1 MLENVKRGED
11 HSTMET
17 VQVTDDLLID
27 IEGLTLNKKELKN
40 HILNSLKYSE
50 LKKIIDSLKCRE
62 LKRQLTEEA

>member
-17 VQVTDDLLID
+17 VQLTDDHLID
-27 IEGLTLNKKELKN
+27 IDGLTLNKKELKN
-40 HILNSLKYSE
+40 HIINSLKYS
-50 LKKIIDSLKCRE
+50 E

>member
-17 VQVTDDLLID
+17 VQVTDDHLID
-27 IEGLTLNKKELKN
+27 IDGLTLNKRELKN

-50 LKKIIDSLKCRE
+50 LK
-62 LKRQLTEEA
+62 RQLTEEA

>member
-1 MLENVKRGED
+1 MLENVKCGED

-17 VQVTDDLLID
+17 VQVTDDHIID
-27 IEGLTLNKKELKN
+27 IDGLTLNKKELKN

-50 LKKIIDSLKCRE
+50 LKKIIDSLKYSE

>member
-17 VQVTDDLLID
+17 VQVTDDHLID
-27 IEGLTLNKKELKN
+27 IDGLTLNKRELKN

-50 LKKIIDSLKCRE
+50 LKRKLI
-62 LKRQLTEEA
+62 EED

>member
-17 VQVTDDLLID
+17 VQLTDEQLVD
-27 IEGLTLNKKELKN
+27 IYGLTCNKKELKN
-40 HILNSLKYSE
+40 HILNSMKYIE
-50 LKKIIDSLKCRE
+50 LKKIIDPLKCCE

>member
-17 VQVTDDLLID
+17 VQVTEDQLID
-27 IEGLTLNKKELKN
+27 IDGLTLNKKELKN

-50 LKKIIDSLKCRE
+50 LKK
-62 LKRQLTEEA
+62 QLTEGA

>member
-17 VQVTDDLLID
+17 VQLTDDQTID
-27 IEGLTLNKKELKN
+27 IDGLTLNKRELKN

-50 LKKIIDSLKCRE
+50 LK
-62 LKRQLTEEA
+62 RQLTEEA

>member
-17 VQVTDDLLID
+17 VQVTDEIAVDVDGLI
-27 IEGLTLNKKELKN
+27 LNKRELKY

-50 LKKIIDSLKCRE
+50 SKKIIDSLKCCE